1 MAAFRFHISRMHCFP
16 LDSEK
21 NQNEWEK
28 IQTIAKNNNFPQSLI
43 IRLNRQIQ
51 HKTGHTQTRRN
62 DKKLW
67 ATFTYHSP
75 KIRKITNLFKNTNI
89 GIAFRKTTL
98 RQLTKPI
105 PTDQILEHEKSGVYK
120 LSCKTYQHSYIGQ
133 TSRNLKS
140 RFREHTR
147 YIKNNDPR
155 SAYALH
161 ILNCRHEYGNIND
174 TMTLLKRIDSPSL
187 LLPYEQMYIQL
198 FHHNSHLIQ
207 EQHPNEHNPMFQIL
221 YDNYKTPHPP

>member
-105 PTDQILEHEKSGVYK
+105 PTDQTLEHEKIGVYK
-120 LSCKTYQHSYIGQ
+120 FSCKTCQHSYIGQ

-147 YIKNNDPR
+147 YIKNDDPL

-161 ILNCRHEYGNIND
+161 ILNCRHE
-174 TMTLLKRIDSPSL
+174 
-187 LLPYEQMYIQL
+187 
-198 FHHNSHLIQ
+198 
-207 EQHPNEHNPMFQIL
+207 
-221 YDNYKTPHPP
+221 